1 MARKLQGTIVSA
13 KMQKTVVVAVHRIKA
28 HPKYG
33 KRFRVDTRYKAHVEN
48 GEWRVGDVVAITET
62 RPISKDK
69 RWLVSE
75 LVKRPE
81 SEEELKEA

>member
-1 MARKLQGTIVSA
+1 MARKLTGTIVST
-13 KMQKTVVVAVHRIKA
+13 KMQKTVVVAVRRVKI

-33 KRFRVDTRYKAHVEN
+33 KRFRIDTRYKAHAES
-48 GEWRVGDVVAITET
+48 GDWRVGDEVIITET

-69 RWLVSE
+69 RWIVSE

-81 SEEELKEA
+81 VEGAEE